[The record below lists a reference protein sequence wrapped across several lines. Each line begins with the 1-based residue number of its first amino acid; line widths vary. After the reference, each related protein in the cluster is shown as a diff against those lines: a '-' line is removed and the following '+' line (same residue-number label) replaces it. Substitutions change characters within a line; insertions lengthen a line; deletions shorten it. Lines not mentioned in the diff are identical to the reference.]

1 MKILIVG
8 GTRYFGIPMTNDLIE
23 KGHDTTI
30 ATRGKAIDR
39 FGDRVSR
46 IIFNRLDENSIIT
59 AFHGK
64 RYDVIID
71 KIAYSSDDR
80 KHLLD
85 HVRCDKYILMSTSSV
100 YTDIHAG
107 TAENEFRADRY
118 PLRWCGR
125 ADGDYAEIK
134 RQAECALVQ
143 HYPGQ
148 RYIAVRYPVVFGRN
162 DYTGRLNFYIEHIQN
177 GKPMYIDDMD
187 SRISFIHENDA
198 GLFLSHLVGSEITGP
213 VNGCSE
219 GDISRREI
227 ISRIEQ
233 RTGTKALLA
242 PDGEP
247 APYNGSPEA
256 APLDTRIAAQTG
268 VRVSDVREMFYRT
281 IDGMA

>member
-23 KGHDTTI
+23 KGHDITI

-46 IIFNRLDENSIIT
+46 IVFDRLDENSIIT
-59 AFHGK
+59 AFKG
-64 RYDVIID
+64 RSYDVIID
-71 KIAYSSDDR
+71 KIAYSSNDI

-100 YTDIHAG
+100 YTDIHADTG
-107 TAENEFRADRY
+107 EHEFSADSY

-143 HYPGQ
+143 HYTGQ
-148 RYIAVRYPVVFGRN
+148 KYIAVRYPVVFGRN
-162 DYTGRLNFYIEHIQN
+162 DYTGRLNFYIEHIRN
-177 GKPMYIDDMD
+177 DRSMYIDDMD

-198 GLFLSHLVGSEITGP
+198 GLFLSHLVGSEISGA
-213 VNGCSE
+213 VNGCSD
-219 GDISRREI
+219 GDISIREI
-227 ISRIEQ
+227 INRIEQ
-233 RTGTKALLA
+233 RLGKKALLA

-247 APYNGSPEA
+247 APYNGYPEFA
-256 APLDTRIAAQTG
+256 TLDTSLAVQTG
-268 VRVSDVREMFYRT
+268 FRFSDVRDMFYQT
-281 IDGMA
+281 IDELA